1 MSMNRVKNN
10 FQVNI
15 YTQGPEEPKL
25 EPRSAKSTG
34 VSWPVAVFITIIF
47 FPVGMFLLFKRIDL
61 DKKNGV
67 YPSIPLIILGGI
79 LMGGSLA
86 ALSEAISMGALK
98 KMLGV
103 IIFYGAIAFLL
114 IFNGIKSKKEF
125 RRFKKYRALIID
137 HQMTSIDDIATAMG
151 SNYGSTKRDIKKM
164 INKGYL
170 DGVYID
176 EASKR
181 VVLPKQYYNIN
192 MKSDINNIKQN
203 SDAQVIT
210 CKGCGATN
218 KVSDGFVGECEFC
231 GSPLAV
237 D

>member
-15 YTQGPEEPKL
+15 YTQGPEETK
-25 EPRSAKSTG
+25 STKSTG
-34 VSWPVAVFITIIF
+34 VSWPVAIFATIAF

-61 DKKNGV
+61 DKRNGV
-67 YPSIPLIILGGI
+67 YPSVPLIILGCI
-79 LMGGSLA
+79 FTFF
-86 ALSEAISMGALK
+86 ALVMIPEVS
-98 KMLGV
+98 GV
-103 IIFYGAIAFLL
+103 MFYGIIAFLL
-114 IFNGIKSKKEF
+114 MFNGIKSKKDF
-125 RRFKKYRALIID
+125 QRFKKYRAIIID
-137 HQMTSIDDIATAMG
+137 HQMTSIDDIATSMS
-151 SNYGSTKRDIKKM
+151 SNYSRTRRDIKRM

-170 DGVYID
+170 DGAYINED
-176 EASKR
+176 SKR
-181 VVLPKQYYNIN
+181 VVLPKQYHNAN

-218 KVSDGFVGECEFC
+218 KVSAGFVGECEFC

>member
-25 EPRSAKSTG
+25 EPKNTRS
-34 VSWPVAVFITIIF
+34 VWLSWPVAIFVTIIF
-47 FPVGMFLLFKRIDL
+47 FPVGMFLIFKRIDL

-67 YPSIPLIILGGI
+67 YPSVPLIILGS
-79 LMGGSLA
+79 MFTFF
-86 ALSEAISMGALK
+86 ALITLPELTYIESAKSNL
-98 KMLGV
+98 
-103 IIFYGAIAFLL
+103 IFYSIIAFLL
-114 IFNGIKSKKEF
+114 MFNGIKSKKDF
-125 RRFKKYRALIID
+125 QRFKKYRAIIID
-137 HQMTSIDDIATAMG
+137 HQMTSIDDIATAMS
-151 SNYGSTKRDIKKM
+151 SNYSRARRDIKRM

-170 DGVYID
+170 DGAYINED
-176 EASKR
+176 SKR
-181 VVLPKQYYNIN
+181 VVLPKQYHNTN

-218 KVSDGFVGECEFC
+218 KVSGGSAGECEFC
-231 GSPLAV
+231 GSPLTI